1 MGKKPIADEDIRK
14 LNGVMKKYPRAK
26 KEGDKFYIARICE
39 IAGTRQYCVRTL
51 QAIRH
56 VDGDPAKYREYTEKR
71 RNRPGNGKID
81 EPKAV
86 FDKDPAKDGVFIN
99 LLARLDELEKF
110 VSDLKSDTMWAISI
124 YQERKVI

>member
-1 MGKKPIADEDIRK
+1 
-14 LNGVMKKYPRAK
+14 
-26 KEGDKFYIARICE
+26 
-39 IAGTRQYCVRTL
+39 
-51 QAIRH
+51 
-56 VDGDPAKYREYTEKR
+56 
-71 RNRPGNGKID
+71 
-81 EPKAV
+81 V